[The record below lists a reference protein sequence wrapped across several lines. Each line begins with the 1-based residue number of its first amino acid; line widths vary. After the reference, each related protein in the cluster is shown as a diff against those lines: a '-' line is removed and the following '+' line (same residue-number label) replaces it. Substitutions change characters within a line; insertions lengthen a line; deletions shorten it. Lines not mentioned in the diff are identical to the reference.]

1 MVAGAN
7 NSGKITWEV
16 LINCVGLTKI
26 ISQVFRVLQHT
37 NPPTH
42 PMLVKDKQASLCSR
56 ILSPSILPSS
66 SAHPQPPS
74 CFPDSHLRA
83 HVISHLRLGLKDCGK
98 DNESVGG
105 DEEINLSRENRQ

>member
-1 MVAGAN
+1 MAWPKPMRTEFGICQRLE
-7 NSGKITWEV
+7 S
-16 LINCVGLTKI
+16 CV
-26 ISQVFRVLQHT
+26 
-37 NPPTH
+37 
-42 PMLVKDKQASLCSR
+42 
-56 ILSPSILPSS
+56 PSS